1 MPSVSDLASG
11 AIFAPGVAPDTQIE
25 GLALEG
31 LADPKGM
38 SVREPAST
46 SQSRRGESAL
56 LVLAVFGAST
66 TIAVADGL
74 ARVFAA
80 GVLGALLTLAIVG
93 WKVGGH
99 VTSLVWLWVGKQKTE
114 AVLRQLDDDW
124 SCEHDIP
131 HRRGMWDHVLVGPSG
146 VYMLESKDLA
156 RPADVTADA
165 LCAGRWKQSAGRLRG
180 EAIALKNEFTDL
192 GVQATYVQPVVVV
205 WGEFAQRRWEEG
217 GVAYVQ
223 GAELLEWLQQR
234 PRTLRTNQ
242 VGALRSAVR
251 ELAARA

>member
-1 MPSVSDLASG
+1 LSVEE
-11 AIFAPGVAPDTQIE
+11 VAPDTQIE

-31 LADPKGM
+31 IADPRGM

-74 ARVFAA
+74 AQVFAA

-192 GVQATYVQPVVVV
+192 GMQATYVQPVVVV

-234 PRTLRTNQ
+234 PRTLRTTQ

>member
-1 MPSVSDLASG
+1 
-11 AIFAPGVAPDTQIE
+11 
-25 GLALEG
+25 
-31 LADPKGM
+31 M
-38 SVREPAST
+38 SVRETAST
-46 SQSRRGESAL
+46 RQSRRGESAC
-56 LVLAVFGAST
+56 LVLAVFRAA

-74 ARVFAA
+74 AQVFAA

-156 RPADVTADA
+156 GPADVTADA
-165 LCAGRWKQSAGRLRG
+165 LCSGRWKRSAGS
-180 EAIALKNEFTDL
+180 IAARQSRSRTSSPTSACRRPTCSPSSSC
-192 GVQATYVQPVVVV
+192 GASSP
-205 WGEFAQRRWEEG
+205 QRRWEEC

-223 GAELLEWLQQR
+223 GAELLESLQQR
-234 PRTLRTNQ
+234 PRTLRTDP

>member
-1 MPSVSDLASG
+1 
-11 AIFAPGVAPDTQIE
+11 
-25 GLALEG
+25 
-31 LADPKGM
+31 
-38 SVREPAST
+38 
-46 SQSRRGESAL
+46 
-56 LVLAVFGAST
+56 
-66 TIAVADGL
+66 
-74 ARVFAA
+74 
-80 GVLGALLTLAIVG
+80 
-93 WKVGGH
+93 
-99 VTSLVWLWVGKQKTE
+99 
-114 AVLRQLDDDW
+114 
-124 SCEHDIP
+124 
-131 HRRGMWDHVLVGPSG
+131 
-146 VYMLESKDLA
+146 MLESKDLA

>member
-1 MPSVSDLASG
+1 
-11 AIFAPGVAPDTQIE
+11 
-25 GLALEG
+25 
-31 LADPKGM
+31 M

-46 SQSRRGESAL
+46 SPSRRGESAL
-56 LVLAVFGAST
+56 LVLAVFAAST
-66 TIAVADGL
+66 TIAVSDGL
-74 ARVFAA
+74 AQVFAA

-156 RPADVTADA
+156 RPADVTSDA
-165 LCAGRWKQSAGRLRG
+165 LCSGRWKQSAGRLRG
-180 EAIALKNEFTDL
+180 EAVALKDEFTDS
-192 GVQATYVQPVVVV
+192 GAGKRAASPTCKARSCSNGCSNVRAH
-205 WGEFAQRRWEEG
+205 FAPMRSVLCVPLFASSPR
-217 GVAYVQ
+217 AP
-223 GAELLEWLQQR
+223 R
-234 PRTLRTNQ
+234 PSS
-242 VGALRSAVR
+242 V
-251 ELAARA
+251 

>member
-1 MPSVSDLASG
+1 MSAQPP
-11 AIFAPGVAPDTQIE
+11 AP
-25 GLALEG
+25 
-31 LADPKGM
+31 K
-38 SVREPAST
+38 

-66 TIAVADGL
+66 TIAVSQGL
-74 ARVFAA
+74 AQVVAA
-80 GVLGALLTLAIVG
+80 GVLGSLLTLAIVG

-99 VTSLVWLWVGKQKTE
+99 VTSLVWLWVGKQKTG

-131 HRRGMWDHVLVGPSG
+131 HRRGMWDHILVGPSG

-156 RPADVTADA
+156 QAADVSADA
-165 LCAGRWKQSAGRLRG
+165 LRSGRWKQSAGKLRG

-192 GVQATYVQPVVVV
+192 GVQAAYVQPVVVV
-205 WGEFAQRRWEEG
+205 WGEFAQRRWDEG
-217 GVAYVQ
+217 DVAYVQ
-223 GAELLEWLQQR
+223 GAELLEWLQER

-242 VGALRSAVR
+242 VGTLRSAVR

>member
-1 MPSVSDLASG
+1 MPSASDR
-11 AIFAPGVAPDTQIE
+11 DTQIE
-25 GLALEG
+25 GLALGGSAEG
-31 LADPKGM
+31 KGM
-38 SVREPAST
+38 SVGEPAST
-46 SQSRRGESAL
+46 SQSRRNESAL

-74 ARVFAA
+74 AQVFAA

-165 LCAGRWKQSAGRLRG
+165 LCAGRWKQSGGRLRG

-192 GVQATYVQPVVVV
+192 GMQATHVQPVVVV